1 MDDCLQERNNM
12 VTKKD
17 LCILHIGTE
26 KTAST
31 TIQENFY
38 SGVKDKRVLYPDLG
52 SVNHNIQLFG
62 LFLRKIRNLYFF
74 QENDFSINE
83 VEIYR
88 KNIKK
93 KLELNFLDS
102 SKSIIILSAESLAV
116 STKEEIIDMKH
127 YLSKFFNKIL
137 IICYVRPAQ
146 SFSSSAFQQRVKYH
160 KLSKFDYSLIFRYKH
175 LDNYIDVYGDENVK
189 IIPFIPRL
197 FPDGDILQDFCLQT
211 GIEIQK
217 SRIKKSNES
226 LSKEAISILFTYNYH
241 KNVKTDFGKK
251 NAIIQNELV
260 ERIRVIGN
268 EKFQFSGELIQN
280 WVKNYFEDDYTWLL
294 NRINPQDRKYFELDS
309 LQKGVSTEIEL
320 MEYATNSI
328 EQLASLVKPN
338 LIDFELS
345 KHPQTVAKLVNKLRI
360 QIASEL

>member
-1 MDDCLQERNNM
+1 M

-17 LCILHIGTE
+17 LCILHIGMP
-26 KTAST
+26 KTGSS
-31 TIQENFY
+31 TIQDNFFHY
-38 SGVKDKRVLYPDLG
+38 GVKDRRANYNDLSISNNG
-52 SVNHNIQLFG
+52 ICF
-62 LFLRKIRNLYFF
+62 FAIFRKDPSQFYFF
-74 QENDFSINE
+74 KQQKFSKQDIEKFRKETKEKLKESFLDNKSSIN
-83 VEIYR
+83 
-88 KNIKK
+88 
-93 KLELNFLDS
+93 
-102 SKSIIILSAESLAV
+102 ILSGEDLFHAQYEEVVAM
-116 STKEEIIDMKH
+116 KEYLDIYFKKIMIIV
-127 YLSKFFNKIL
+127 YA
-137 IICYVRPAQ
+137 RPVQ
-146 SFSSSAFQQRVKYH
+146 SFCNSAFQQLVKYH
-160 KLSKFDYSLIFRYKH
+160 DIERYDYNMIVHRYKNIERY
-175 LDNYIDVYGDENVK
+175 DKVYGKKNVK
-189 IIPFIPRL
+189 VLSFLPKNFL
-197 FPDGDILQDFCLQT
+197 DGDILKDFCKYT
-211 GIEIQK
+211 GLEQQK
-217 SRIKKSNES
+217 SKIKKSNES